1 MLANLLKARDWTA
14 VPQMTAG
21 WLYGITYQ
29 EWEVRDKLMTC
40 FKANNDLTD
49 DYYEAMAAYENGDTS
64 TGDSKFD
71 DAEQYYNDA
80 FGDCEKAVTDALS
93 QWGDKLKNMKSRD
106 DYSDVSEQIYNA
118 HKDEI
123 DLNVSLMFKTW
134 DEGVFYNAGMF
145 AGRIDKIMLDNLP
158 QQNDTTQDPQAPAQ
172 FIAGWLYGIT
182 LNTIEDRDAIIDCY
196 KSNTDLTSDY
206 YDAMADYKAGKT
218 SDGDAKFDDAEQYYS
233 DAFGSCGDS
242 INNDLEA
249 WGQKVKDMKSA
260 DNWDTVSQQ
269 IYTDN
274 KAKVDADVGYMNNSW
289 DRGVFY
295 DAGLFAGR
303 IDRLFLDNVP
313 SEQIAQILALF

>member
-1 MLANLLKARDWTA
+1 
-14 VPQMTAG
+14 
-21 WLYGITYQ
+21 
-29 EWEVRDKLMTC
+29 MTC
-40 FKANNDLTD
+40 FKANDDLTN
-49 DYYEAMAAYENGDTS
+49 DYYDAMAAYENGDTA

-71 DAEQYYNDA
+71 DAEQYYDDA
-80 FGDCEKAVTDALS
+80 FGGCEKAVTDALS

-158 QQNDTTQDPQAPAQ
+158 QQLNDTTQDPEAPAQ

-196 KSNTDLTSDY
+196 KVNDNLTADY

-218 SDGDAKFDDAEQYYS
+218 SDGDAKFEDAEQYYS

-249 WGQKVKDMKSA
+249 WGKKVKDMRSA

-303 IDRLFLDNVP
+303 IDRLFLDNWP
-313 SEQIAQILALF
+313 SEQLAQILALF